1 MLLLDLRSHASR
13 AQAACCRDA
22 CLPTSSAHMSPRGAC
37 SSRSSRASVLPL
49 RAVGREGEAATDRG
63 SFFYEGGD
71 ATPAEVASVL
81 GLDPAELEPEAVE
94 DGESL
99 LDGEPGGV
107 PTLLQSVAEEVAWRW
122 KAASAGQFS
131 PTTTRRAARWG
142 GPVTQHVYL
151 EKRLRKVDADGY
163 AAAGLLPFL
172 TLDDRDAAEGALL
185 ATLAQPGGQE
195 RVMELLTPA
204 RALGG
209 PQPPPQLLPLPGGGH
224 GGSASERRRTPLDCV
239 HVLLARQ
246 GPSKKNR
253 GLASSLSFLGG
264 KRERSDSGPLATA
277 LREAREETSGL
288 LGTKRL
294 QSELLGPVLWFPEG
308 RFALFLYSMP
318 RSAHKRLQAPS
329 FTARTGGSD
338 APRASKKVDGDEVVE
353 LQWLAI
359 ADVLAISRAKKWG
372 VARFARAVMTT
383 PQLFRYFLALTK
395 AQEAEQQSQT
405 KLALA
410 AHAVREERVRA
421 GTPVGPSQ

>member
-1 MLLLDLRSHASR
+1 LY
-13 AQAACCRDA
+13 
-22 CLPTSSAHMSPRGAC
+22 
-37 SSRSSRASVLPL
+37 
-49 RAVGREGEAATDRG
+49 
-63 SFFYEGGD
+63 YEGGD

-81 GLDPAELEPEAVE
+81 GLDPAELEPEEVE

-99 LDGEPGGV
+99 LGGEPGGV

-131 PTTTRRAARWG
+131 PTTSRRAARWG

-185 ATLAQPGGQE
+185 AALAQPGGQE
-195 RVMELLTPA
+195 RVLELLTPA
-204 RALGG
+204 RPLTGGG
-209 PQPPPQLLPLPGGGH
+209 PQLPPQLLPLPGGGH
-224 GGSASERRRTPLDCV
+224 GGTAPERRRPPLDCV

-294 QSELLGPVLWFPEG
+294 QSELLGPVLWFPQG

-329 FTARTGGSD
+329 FIARAGGAD
-338 APRASKKVDGDEVVE
+338 LPRASKKVDGEEVVE

-372 VARFARAVMTT
+372 VARFTRAVVTT
-383 PQLFRYFLALTK
+383 PQLFRYFMALTK
-395 AQEAEQQSQT
+395 AEAEERQGKPQG
-405 KLALA
+405 LAPQA
-410 AHAVREERVRA
+410 AHAVLEERVRA

>member
-1 MLLLDLRSHASR
+1 MSNAVGGGM
-13 AQAACCRDA
+13 AAGGGK
-22 CLPTSSAHMSPRGAC
+22 SAAGAC
-37 SSRSSRASVLPL
+37 GTADSA
-49 RAVGREGEAATDRG
+49 AVA
-63 SFFYEGGD
+63 
-71 ATPAEVASVL
+71 
-81 GLDPAELEPEAVE
+81 
-94 DGESL
+94 
-99 LDGEPGGV
+99 
-107 PTLLQSVAEEVAWRW
+107 
-122 KAASAGQFS
+122 
-131 PTTTRRAARWG
+131 
-142 GPVTQHVYL
+142 
-151 EKRLRKVDADGY
+151 
-163 AAAGLLPFL
+163 
-172 TLDDRDAAEGALL
+172 
-185 ATLAQPGGQE
+185 
-195 RVMELLTPA
+195 
-204 RALGG
+204 
-209 PQPPPQLLPLPGGGH
+209 
-224 GGSASERRRTPLDCV
+224 
-239 HVLLARQ
+239 
-246 GPSKKNR
+246 
-253 GLASSLSFLGG
+253 
-264 KRERSDSGPLATA
+264 
-277 LREAREETSGL
+277 
-288 LGTKRL
+288 KRL